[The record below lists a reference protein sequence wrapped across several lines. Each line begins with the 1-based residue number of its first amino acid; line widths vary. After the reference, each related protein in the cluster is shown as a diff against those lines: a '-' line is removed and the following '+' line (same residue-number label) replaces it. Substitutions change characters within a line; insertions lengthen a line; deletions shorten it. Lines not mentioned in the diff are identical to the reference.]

1 MGQGARC
8 SLGGFFCD
16 PGQEGCEREGPV
28 TMPPPSASV
37 GERGKGKGAVQRAG
51 RGAICSPAA
60 PRCQAPGGRYLRKPL
75 AN

>member
-28 TMPPPSASV
+28 PNAPTQCQR
-37 GERGKGKGAVQRAG
+37 GGGGGGKGGCAEGGEGCYLLTCCSKVPGP
-51 RGAICSPAA
+51 RGQVSAEAS
-60 PRCQAPGGRYLRKPL
+60 G
-75 AN
+75 